1 LIICPSR
8 ELAKQTYD
16 IIRHYTNSLRQTDCP
31 EIRCCLAI
39 GGVPVSESLAII
51 NKLVFIFVNYIF
63 HISIFNKCYKFIFYV
78 VYRGVHI
85 MVATPGRL
93 MDMLHKKMVTLS
105 VCRYLCMD
113 EADRMIDMGFEE
125 DVRTIFSFFRVTI
138 ILYFFVHLTQCL

>member
-1 LIICPSR
+1 MFTFNVQLIC
-8 ELAKQTYD
+8 EKFY
-16 IIRHYTNSLRQTDCP
+16 IIY
-31 EIRCCLAI
+31 
-39 GGVPVSESLAII
+39 
-51 NKLVFIFVNYIF
+51 
-63 HISIFNKCYKFIFYV
+63 
-78 VYRGVHI
+78 YRGVHI

-138 ILYFFVHLTQCL
+138 TL